1 MKYTKVANDAFEHIQ
16 LNAGIL
22 TDDFDPATETIGNI
36 LGVTGGGISFN
47 SNPEYQD
54 FGEGMDNVPANTMEL
69 KKLTSMNP
77 VLSGTFMTVT
87 ANLVKMLVGAS
98 DIEQVSTYVK
108 KIIPR
113 VDLETTDFED
123 VWFVGDYSD
132 VNDGI
137 GAGYIAL
144 HLKNGLSTG
153 GFQIQTND
161 KDKGNFSME
170 ITGHYT
176 MTDTTILPFDVYVKE
191 GYAIG
196 VKLDKT
202 TATVAVEGTTTLTAT
217 THPENATVVWL
228 TSDDDVATVS
238 NGVVTGVAAGTATIT
253 AKITVD
259 EVEYTATCE
268 VTVTA

>member
-87 ANLVKMLVGAS
+87 ADLVKLLVGAS
-98 DIEQVSTYVK
+98 DITEESGVS
-108 KIIPR
+108 KIVPR
-113 VDLETTDFED
+113 ADLLTTDFKD
-123 VWFVGDYSD
+123 IWFIGDYSN

-161 KDKGNFSME
+161 KDKGNFAME

-196 VKLDKT
+196 VKLDKS
-202 TATVAVEGTTTLTAT
+202 TATVAAEGTTTLTAT
-217 THPENATVVWL
+217 THPEDATVVWL

-259 EVEYTATCE
+259 KVEYTATCE

>member
-1 MKYTKVANDAFEHIQ
+1 MKYTKVASDAFEHIQ

-87 ANLVKMLVGAS
+87 ANLVKLLVGAS
-98 DIEQVSTYVK
+98 DITEESGVS
-108 KIIPR
+108 KIVPR
-113 VDLETTDFED
+113 ADLLTTDFKD
-123 VWFVGDYSD
+123 IWFIGDYSN

-161 KDKGNFSME
+161 KDKGNFAME

-176 MTDTTILPFDVYVKE
+176 MSDTTILPFDVYIKE
-191 GYAIG
+191 GSAVG
-196 VKLDKT
+196 VKLDKS
-202 TATVAVEGTTTLTAT
+202 TATVAVEGKITLTAT
-217 THPENATVVWL
+217 TYPKNATVVWL
-228 TSDDDVATVS
+228 TSDGDVATVTS
-238 NGVVTGVAAGTATIT
+238 GEVTGVSAGTATIT

-259 EVEYTATCE
+259 EVEYTATCG